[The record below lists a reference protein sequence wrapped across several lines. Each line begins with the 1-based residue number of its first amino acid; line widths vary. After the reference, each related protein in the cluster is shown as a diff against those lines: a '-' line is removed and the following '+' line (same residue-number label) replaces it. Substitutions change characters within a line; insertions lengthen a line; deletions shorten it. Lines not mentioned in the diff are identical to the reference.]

1 MYYQK
6 QKRLMIVIAA
16 SLLVFIVLVCSVS
29 AIKAGKKKADVGEEE
44 ERYLVTVYKST
55 EGLITCED
63 ELEKEEDDNKLILQ
77 AKEGENIILDILPDE
92 GKLYSNAEVMDEKAG
107 YILLSEEKSDG
118 TVENEKRI
126 SFIMPAGN
134 VTVNVNYVNDLS
146 ANDEEDEAED
156 DQEEEQLYHITVQG
170 MTKKIEK
177 TYRGYYDEEDFVR
190 AIGNWFGMISAASD
204 YYNVTKA
211 TFTDE
216 KYDKDTE
223 NTVSHYLYFN
233 DDKEWKILATFDFTS
248 KTYQFVDIRQKEKE
262 EAQIAAKRAE
272 QEQKNTA
279 TPTPVPTEA
288 AANIPSGGSYSNSDS
303 PTISDTE
310 PQQESYET
318 EESIA
323 LSISNVSSIFLEFVG
338 SQDVFHEAVSEYLFG
353 LGFTGR
359 VNGKFEEFTLDEE
372 KGEAHFVISLGKS
385 GAVYGT
391 YDRSTGV
398 YGF

>member
-156 DQEEEQLYHITVQG
+156 NQEEEQLYHITVQG

-248 KTYQFVDIRQKEKE
+248 KTYQFVDIRQREKE

-323 LSISNVSSIFLEFVG
+323 LSISNVSSTFLEFVG

-359 VNGKFEEFTLDEE
+359 VNSKFEEFTLDEE

-391 YDRSTGV
+391 YDRSTGA

>member
-63 ELEKEEDDNKLILQ
+63 ELEKEEDDNTLILQ

-107 YILLSEEKSDG
+107 YILLSEEKSDDAA
-118 TVENEKRI
+118 ENEKRI

-190 AIGNWFGMISAASD
+190 AIGNWFGMISVASD

-272 QEQKNTA
+272 QEKKN

-288 AANIPSGGSYSNSDS
+288 TANIQSGGSYSNSDS

-318 EESIA
+318 EESIE

-359 VNGKFEEFTLDEE
+359 VDGKFEEFTLDEE

-391 YDRSTGV
+391 YDRSTGA

>member
-29 AIKAGKKKADVGEEE
+29 AIKAGKEKAEAGEEE
-44 ERYLVTVYKST
+44 ARYLVTVYKST

-107 YILLSEEKSDG
+107 YILVSEEKSDDAA
-118 TVENEKRI
+118 ENEKRI

-146 ANDEEDEAED
+146 ANDEENEAED
-156 DQEEEQLYHITVQG
+156 HQEEEQLYHITVQG

-190 AIGNWFGMISAASD
+190 AIGNWFGMISVASD

-262 EAQIAAKRAE
+262 EEQIAAKRAE
-272 QEQKNTA
+272 QEQKNT
-279 TPTPVPTEA
+279 PTPVPTEA
-288 AANIPSGGSYSNSDS
+288 TANIPSGGSYSNSDS

-318 EESIA
+318 EESIE
-323 LSISNVSSIFLEFVG
+323 LSISNVSSTFLEFVG

-359 VNGKFEEFTLDEE
+359 VEGKFEEFTLDEE

>member
-6 QKRLMIVIAA
+6 QKRIMIVIAA

-77 AKEGENIILDILPDE
+77 AKEGENIVLDILPDE

-134 VTVNVNYVNDLS
+134 VTVNVNYINDLS
-146 ANDEEDEAED
+146 DNDEKDEAED

-177 TYRGYYDEEDFVR
+177 TYRGYYDENDFVR
-190 AIGNWFGMISAASD
+190 AIGNWFGMISVASD

-248 KTYQFVDIRQKEKE
+248 KTYQFVDIRQREKE

-288 AANIPSGGSYSNSDS
+288 VANIPSGGSYSNSDS

-318 EESIA
+318 EESIE

-391 YDRSTGV
+391 YDRSTGA

>member
-1 MYYQK
+1 
-6 QKRLMIVIAA
+6 MIVIAA

-77 AKEGENIILDILPDE
+77 AKEGENIVLDILPDE

-134 VTVNVNYVNDLS
+134 VTVNVNYINDLS
-146 ANDEEDEAED
+146 ANDEKDEAED

-177 TYRGYYDEEDFVR
+177 TYRGYYDENDFVR
-190 AIGNWFGMISAASD
+190 AIGNWFGMISVASD
-204 YYNVTKA
+204 YSNVTKA

-223 NTVSHYLYFN
+223 NAVSHYLYFN

-248 KTYQFVDIRQKEKE
+248 KTYQFVDIRQREKE

-323 LSISNVSSIFLEFVG
+323 LSISNVSSTFLEFVG

-391 YDRSTGV
+391 YDRSTGA

>member
-29 AIKAGKKKADVGEEE
+29 AIKAGKKKADAGEEE

-55 EGLITCED
+55 EGMITCED

-107 YILLSEEKSDG
+107 YILLSEEKLDG
-118 TVENEKRI
+118 AAENEKRI
-126 SFIMPAGN
+126 SFVMPAGN

-146 ANDEEDEAED
+146 ANDEEDEVED
-156 DQEEEQLYHITVQG
+156 DPEEEQLYHITVQG

-190 AIGNWFGMISAASD
+190 AIGNWFGMISVASD

-288 AANIPSGGSYSNSDS
+288 VANIPSGGSYSNSDS

-323 LSISNVSSIFLEFVG
+323 LSISNVSSTFLEFVG

-353 LGFTGR
+353 LGFTGK
-359 VNGKFEEFTLDEE
+359 VDSKFEEFTLDEE

-391 YDRSTGV
+391 YDRSTGA

>member
-6 QKRLMIVIAA
+6 QKRIMIVIVA

-77 AKEGENIILDILPDE
+77 AKEGENIVLDILPDE

-134 VTVNVNYVNDLS
+134 VTVNVNYINDLS
-146 ANDEEDEAED
+146 ANDEKDEAED

-170 MTKKIEK
+170 MTKKIEE
-177 TYRGYYDEEDFVR
+177 TYRGYYDENDFVR

-248 KTYQFVDIRQKEKE
+248 KTYQFVDIRQREKE

-288 AANIPSGGSYSNSDS
+288 VANIPSGGSYSNSDS

-318 EESIA
+318 EESIE

-391 YDRSTGV
+391 YDRSTGA

>member
-6 QKRLMIVIAA
+6 QKRIMIVIAA

-29 AIKAGKKKADVGEEE
+29 AIKAGKKKAGVGEEE

-77 AKEGENIILDILPDE
+77 AKEGENIVLDILPDE

-156 DQEEEQLYHITVQG
+156 NQEEEQLYHITVQG

-177 TYRGYYDEEDFVR
+177 TYRGYYDENDFVR

-248 KTYQFVDIRQKEKE
+248 KTYQFVDIRQREKE

-288 AANIPSGGSYSNSDS
+288 VANIPSGGSYSNSDS

-323 LSISNVSSIFLEFVG
+323 LSISNVSSTFLEFVG

-391 YDRSTGV
+391 YDRSTGA

>member
-1 MYYQK
+1 M
-6 QKRLMIVIAA
+6 
-16 SLLVFIVLVCSVS
+16 
-29 AIKAGKKKADVGEEE
+29 
-44 ERYLVTVYKST
+44 
-55 EGLITCED
+55 
-63 ELEKEEDDNKLILQ
+63 
-77 AKEGENIILDILPDE
+77 
-92 GKLYSNAEVMDEKAG
+92 
-107 YILLSEEKSDG
+107 
-118 TVENEKRI
+118 
-126 SFIMPAGN
+126 
-134 VTVNVNYVNDLS
+134 
-146 ANDEEDEAED
+146 
-156 DQEEEQLYHITVQG
+156 
-170 MTKKIEK
+170 
-177 TYRGYYDEEDFVR
+177 
-190 AIGNWFGMISAASD
+190 
-204 YYNVTKA
+204 
-211 TFTDE
+211 
-216 KYDKDTE
+216 
-223 NTVSHYLYFN
+223 
-233 DDKEWKILATFDFTS
+233 
-248 KTYQFVDIRQKEKE
+248 DIRQREKE

-288 AANIPSGGSYSNSDS
+288 VANIPSGGSYSNSDS

-318 EESIA
+318 EESIE

-391 YDRSTGV
+391 YDRSTGA

>member
-77 AKEGENIILDILPDE
+77 AKEGENIVLDILPDE

-134 VTVNVNYVNDLS
+134 VTVNVNYINDLS
-146 ANDEEDEAED
+146 ANDEKDEAED

-170 MTKKIEK
+170 MTKKIEE
-177 TYRGYYDEEDFVR
+177 TYRGYYDENDFVR

-248 KTYQFVDIRQKEKE
+248 KTYQFVDIRQREKE

-288 AANIPSGGSYSNSDS
+288 VANIPSGGSYSNSDS

-318 EESIA
+318 EESIE

-391 YDRSTGV
+391 YDRSTGA

>member
-77 AKEGENIILDILPDE
+77 AKEGENIVLDILPDE

-134 VTVNVNYVNDLS
+134 VTVNVNYINDLS
-146 ANDEEDEAED
+146 ANDEKDEAED

-170 MTKKIEK
+170 MTKKIEE
-177 TYRGYYDEEDFVR
+177 TYRGYYDENDFVR

-248 KTYQFVDIRQKEKE
+248 
-262 EAQIAAKRAE
+262 
-272 QEQKNTA
+272 
-279 TPTPVPTEA
+279 PVY
-288 AANIPSGGSYSNSDS
+288 NFY
-303 PTISDTE
+303 
-310 PQQESYET
+310 
-318 EESIA
+318 
-323 LSISNVSSIFLEFVG
+323 
-338 SQDVFHEAVSEYLFG
+338 
-353 LGFTGR
+353 
-359 VNGKFEEFTLDEE
+359 K
-372 KGEAHFVISLGKS
+372 
-385 GAVYGT
+385 
-391 YDRSTGV
+391 
-398 YGF
+398 

>member
-29 AIKAGKKKADVGEEE
+29 AIKAGKEKAEAGEEE
-44 ERYLVTVYKST
+44 ARYLVTVYKST

-107 YILLSEEKSDG
+107 YILVSEEKSDDAA
-118 TVENEKRI
+118 ENEKRI

-146 ANDEEDEAED
+146 ANDEENEAED
-156 DQEEEQLYHITVQG
+156 HQEEEQLYHITVQG

-190 AIGNWFGMISAASD
+190 AIGNWFGMISVASD

-262 EAQIAAKRAE
+262 EEQIAAKRAE
-272 QEQKNTA
+272 QEQKNT
-279 TPTPVPTEA
+279 PTPVPTEA
-288 AANIPSGGSYSNSDS
+288 TANIPSGGSYSNSDS

-323 LSISNVSSIFLEFVG
+323 LSISNVSSTFLEFVG

-359 VNGKFEEFTLDEE
+359 VEGKFEEFTLDEE

>member
-6 QKRLMIVIAA
+6 QKRFMIVIAA

-77 AKEGENIILDILPDE
+77 AKEGENIVLDILPDE

-391 YDRSTGV
+391 YDRSTGA

>member
-156 DQEEEQLYHITVQG
+156 NQEEEQLYHITVQG

-248 KTYQFVDIRQKEKE
+248 KTYQFVDIRQREKE
-262 EAQIAAKRAE
+262 EARIAAKRAE

-323 LSISNVSSIFLEFVG
+323 LSISNVSSTFLEFVG

-359 VNGKFEEFTLDEE
+359 VNSKFEEFTLDEE

-391 YDRSTGV
+391 YDRSTGA

>member
-77 AKEGENIILDILPDE
+77 AKEGENIVLDILPDE

-134 VTVNVNYVNDLS
+134 VTVNVNYINDLS
-146 ANDEEDEAED
+146 ANDEKDEAED

-190 AIGNWFGMISAASD
+190 AIGNWFGMISVASD

-248 KTYQFVDIRQKEKE
+248 KTYQFVDIRQREKE

-391 YDRSTGV
+391 YDRSTGA

>member
-1 MYYQK
+1 
-6 QKRLMIVIAA
+6 
-16 SLLVFIVLVCSVS
+16 
-29 AIKAGKKKADVGEEE
+29 
-44 ERYLVTVYKST
+44 
-55 EGLITCED
+55 
-63 ELEKEEDDNKLILQ
+63 
-77 AKEGENIILDILPDE
+77 
-92 GKLYSNAEVMDEKAG
+92 
-107 YILLSEEKSDG
+107 
-118 TVENEKRI
+118 
-126 SFIMPAGN
+126 
-134 VTVNVNYVNDLS
+134 
-146 ANDEEDEAED
+146 
-156 DQEEEQLYHITVQG
+156 

-177 TYRGYYDEEDFVR
+177 TYRGYYDENDFVR

-272 QEQKNTA
+272 QEQKNT
-279 TPTPVPTEA
+279 PTPVPTGV
-288 AANIPSGGSYSNSDS
+288 AANTTDNGSYSNSDS

-323 LSISNVSSIFLEFVG
+323 LSISNVSSTFLEFVG

-359 VNGKFEEFTLDEE
+359 VDGRFEEFTLDEE

>member
-6 QKRLMIVIAA
+6 QKRFMIVIAA

>member
-6 QKRLMIVIAA
+6 QKRFMIVIAA

-272 QEQKNTA
+272 QEKKN

-288 AANIPSGGSYSNSDS
+288 TANIQSGGSYSNSDS

-318 EESIA
+318 EESIE

-391 YDRSTGV
+391 YDRSTGA

>member
-29 AIKAGKKKADVGEEE
+29 AIKAGKEKADAGEEE
-44 ERYLVTVYKST
+44 ARYLVTVYKST

-318 EESIA
+318 EESIE

-359 VNGKFEEFTLDEE
+359 VDGKFEEFTLDEE

>member
-6 QKRLMIVIAA
+6 QKRIMIVIAA

-29 AIKAGKKKADVGEEE
+29 AIKAGKKKADAGEEE

-55 EGLITCED
+55 EGMITCED

-107 YILLSEEKSDG
+107 YILLSEEKLDG
-118 TVENEKRI
+118 AAENEKRI
-126 SFIMPAGN
+126 SFVMPAGN

-146 ANDEEDEAED
+146 ANDEEDEVED
-156 DQEEEQLYHITVQG
+156 DPEEEQLYHITVQG

-190 AIGNWFGMISAASD
+190 AIGNWFGMISVASD

-248 KTYQFVDIRQKEKE
+248 KMYQFVDIRQKEKE

-272 QEQKNTA
+272 QEKKN

-288 AANIPSGGSYSNSDS
+288 TANIQSGGSYSNSDS

-323 LSISNVSSIFLEFVG
+323 LSISNVSSTFLEFVG

-359 VNGKFEEFTLDEE
+359 VDGRFEEFTLDEE

-391 YDRSTGV
+391 YDRSTGA

>member
-146 ANDEEDEAED
+146 ANDEED

-190 AIGNWFGMISAASD
+190 AIGNWFGMISVASD

-272 QEQKNTA
+272 QEKKN

-288 AANIPSGGSYSNSDS
+288 TANIQSGGSYSNSDS

-323 LSISNVSSIFLEFVG
+323 LSISNVSSTFLEFVG

-359 VNGKFEEFTLDEE
+359 VDGRFEEFTLDEE

-391 YDRSTGV
+391 YDRSTGA

>member
-190 AIGNWFGMISAASD
+190 AIGNWFGMISVASD

-272 QEQKNTA
+272 QEKKN

-288 AANIPSGGSYSNSDS
+288 TANIQSGGSYSNSDS

-323 LSISNVSSIFLEFVG
+323 LSISNVSSTFLEFVG

-359 VNGKFEEFTLDEE
+359 VDGRFEEFTLDEE

-391 YDRSTGV
+391 YDRSTGA

>member
-77 AKEGENIILDILPDE
+77 AKEGENIVLDILPDE

-134 VTVNVNYVNDLS
+134 VTVNVNYINDLS
-146 ANDEEDEAED
+146 ANDEKDEAED

-170 MTKKIEK
+170 MTKKIEE
-177 TYRGYYDEEDFVR
+177 TYRGYYDENDFVR

-248 KTYQFVDIRQKEKE
+248 KTYQFVDIRQREKE

-288 AANIPSGGSYSNSDS
+288 VANIP
-303 PTISDTE
+303 T
-310 PQQESYET
+310 
-318 EESIA
+318 
-323 LSISNVSSIFLEFVG
+323 SS
-338 SQDVFHEAVSEYLFG
+338 
-353 LGFTGR
+353 
-359 VNGKFEEFTLDEE
+359 
-372 KGEAHFVISLGKS
+372 
-385 GAVYGT
+385 
-391 YDRSTGV
+391 
-398 YGF
+398 

>member
-6 QKRLMIVIAA
+6 QKRIMIVIVA

-107 YILLSEEKSDG
+107 YILLSEEKSDD

-134 VTVNVNYVNDLS
+134 VTVNVNYINDLS
-146 ANDEEDEAED
+146 ANDEKDEAED

-170 MTKKIEK
+170 MTKKIEE
-177 TYRGYYDEEDFVR
+177 TYRGYYDENDFVR

-248 KTYQFVDIRQKEKE
+248 KTYQFVDIRQREKE

-288 AANIPSGGSYSNSDS
+288 VANIPSGGSYSNSDS

-318 EESIA
+318 EESIE

-391 YDRSTGV
+391 YDRSTGA